1 MNSGAHVNR
10 WKLVE
15 HMFHSALEFPL
26 SDRGACFRHPTRR
39 PKSWRLSSN
48 ERARTIIGRVHV
60 RSAWSFDSDL
70 RVLGAE
76 GLRVAD
82 APVMPSI
89 VRGNTN
95 AAVIAIAEKAED
107 ILLGKLDLRIV
118 ARPK

>member
-1 MNSGAHVNR
+1 
-10 WKLVE
+10 
-15 HMFHSALEFPL
+15 
-26 SDRGACFRHPTRR
+26 
-39 PKSWRLSSN
+39 
-48 ERARTIIGRVHV
+48 
-60 RSAWSFDSDL
+60 
-70 RVLGAE
+70 
-76 GLRVAD
+76 LRVAD

>member
-1 MNSGAHVNR
+1 
-10 WKLVE
+10 
-15 HMFHSALEFPL
+15 
-26 SDRGACFRHPTRR
+26 
-39 PKSWRLSSN
+39 
-48 ERARTIIGRVHV
+48 V
-60 RSAWSFDSDL
+60 RSAGSFDSDL

-82 APVMPSI
+82 ASVMPSL

-95 AAVIAIAEKAED
+95 AAVIAIAEKAAD